1 MKYLYESFND
11 FLNERNASKQ
21 HESLCED
28 CGGKCDTEGI
38 CESCGKKHEEINEA
52 RKYDVLASIKD
63 IRNFNRSKGSVADLT
78 SMIKSILKNLGYKNT
93 DDNYDAAEDHILAS
107 MDDDEK
113 IPEDKDLVEELY
125 DILESVSVNE
135 ARVQYKR
142 RYTENHPART
152 MNSNT
157 KIRSKFL
164 SAIGDGVLTEDEIYN
179 ILKELNANSKWFKR
193 NSSLVKQTADGYRL
207 SVEGRRMLKHVQVA
221 NTVNEENP
229 VIESKDLKA
238 QAFDALKK
246 MKDPTDESK
255 PFNVKS
261 VDSVKNKNRGYEV
274 KYTTNKGKKES
285 ILLYD
290 FDLNG
295 YTNESFI
302 ANPDDAVKHV
312 IDNYKKIT
320 GSEYN
325 PKSISDKEAGK
336 IERFVK
342 KQKLDTEMFWD
353 SWIEYNHV

>member
-1 MKYLYESFND
+1 MKYLHESFND
-11 FLNERNASKQ
+11 FLNERNASNKYG
-21 HESLCED
+21 SLCEE

-38 CESCGKKHEEINEA
+38 CESCGKEHKEINESQG
-52 RKYDVLASIKD
+52 YDVLASVKD
-63 IRNFNRSKGSVADLT
+63 IKNFNRSKRSAEDFI
-78 SMIKSILKNLGYKNT
+78 SMIESMLKNLGYNNT
-93 DDNYDAAEDHILAS
+93 EDNYEAAEDHILAS
-107 MDDDEK
+107 TESDK
-113 IPEDKDLVEELY
+113 RIPEDKDLVEELY

-142 RYTENHPART
+142 RYTESHPARS

-164 SAIGDGVLTEDEIYN
+164 SAIGDGILTEDEIYN

-193 NSSLVKQTADGYRL
+193 NSSLVKQTSDGYRL

-221 NTVNEENP
+221 NTINEEEP
-229 VIESKDLKA
+229 VIESKVSKDHAL
-238 QAFDALKK
+238 DALKK

-255 PFNVKS
+255 PFDVKS
-261 VDSVKNKNRGYEV
+261 VDSIKDKKNSYEV

-290 FDLNG
+290 FDLSE

-302 ANPDDAVKHV
+302 ANPGDAVKHV

-320 GSEYN
+320 GSEYDPN
-325 PKSISDKEAGK
+325 SISDKEAGK
-336 IERFVK
+336 IERFIK
-342 KQKLDTEMFWD
+342 KQKIDTDIFWD
-353 SWIEYNHV
+353 SWIEYNHI